1 MDSINQIVLLFDIS
15 WQELTAYCNKD
26 IIELT
31 YKCSLGVLEFFIAEE
46 QNEQRDVQK
55 RLMNILVIGNGFDL
69 ARGLPTGYT
78 EIYGRSRET
87 Y

>member
-1 MDSINQIVLLFDIS
+1 M
-15 WQELTAYCNKD
+15 
-26 IIELT
+26 T
-31 YKCSLGVLEFFIAEE
+31 YDCSLEVLEFFSAEE
-46 QNEQRDVQK
+46 QNIQRYVEEQ
-55 RLMNILVIGNGFDL
+55 LMNILVIGNGFDL